1 MAYSSPF
8 QAAFESKI
16 RITEKKERN
25 GDKGAT
31 HFLCVDITPEE
42 AVKFAN
48 YLMERVKAAQSS
60 GETIRTYTS
69 QSEYSEKAG
78 FTVWGNLWNNDG
90 RYSGSLSP
98 KALEQEEAL

>member
-1 MAYSSPF
+1 MSYSTPF

-16 RITEKKERN
+16 RISEKKEVN
-25 GDKGAT
+25 GDRGAT
-31 HFLCVDITPEE
+31 HFLSIDLTPEE

-48 YLMERVKAAQSS
+48 YLMQRVEAAQSS

-69 QSEYSEKAG
+69 KTEFSEKAG
-78 FTVWGNLWNNDG
+78 FTVFGNLWNNDG

-98 KALEQEEAL
+98 LALEQEEAL

>member
-1 MAYSSPF
+1 MSYSTPF
-8 QAAFESKI
+8 LAAFESKI
-16 RITEKKERN
+16 RISEKKEVN

-31 HFLCVDITPEE
+31 HFLCIDITPEE
-42 AVKFAN
+42 AIKFSN

-69 QSEYSEKAG
+69 RTEFSEKAG

-90 RYSGSLSP
+90 RYAGSLAP
-98 KALEQEEAL
+98 RALEEEEAL

>member
-1 MAYSSPF
+1 MSYSSPF

-16 RITEKKERN
+16 RISEKKEVN

-31 HFLCVDITPEE
+31 HFLCIDITPEE

-48 YLMERVKAAQSS
+48 YLMERVKTAQSS

-69 QSEYSEKAG
+69 KTEFSEKAG
-78 FTVWGNLWNNDG
+78 FTVFGNLWNNDG
-90 RYSGSLSP
+90 RYGGWLSP